1 MTEKKK
7 EPHHHDDKTASSSYT
22 MSDVLKIT
30 DDLFQLSKEKKY
42 HPGAFI
48 HGLIFSLEFAQ
59 QSYHIPQQQ
68 LAEIKRD
75 CRRYVDEIIRTNA
88 PATTT
93 EEKKEQAPKRT

>member
-1 MTEKKK
+1 MPERKK
-7 EPHHHDDKTASSSYT
+7 ESHHHDSKESSSSYA

-59 QSYHIPQQQ
+59 QSYHIPAQQ

-75 CRRYVDEIIRTNA
+75 CRRYVDEIVRTSVPSPTA
-88 PATTT
+88 
-93 EEKKEQAPKRT
+93 EEKKK